1 MLFCDFCL
9 VFLVLS
15 EMCTELYISD
25 DRLVKYNMR
34 QNLNAAYL
42 SVSPS
47 PRRANPKCPRTT
59 SHRCRSAV
67 YEHFGAVSLPIQG
80 PLSSERCPPED
91 SQVEDPV
98 S

>member
-25 DRLVKYNMR
+25 DRLVKYIVRHNM
-34 QNLNAAYL
+34 NAAHL
-42 SVSPS
+42 SVPPS

-59 SHRCRSAV
+59 SHRCRSAP
-67 YEHFGAVSLPIQG
+67 YMSTLEL
-80 PLSSERCPPED
+80 CPFQFKVRYLRNDARPKTRK
-91 SQVEDPV
+91 
-98 S
+98 